1 MADRKE
7 MIAMD
12 KIYGQAETGCCP
24 RFDPAPWDDKEVV
37 LQDRLFV
44 KDHMWTFFHIPFGFG
59 KVMVRNMARITE
71 ADALAPEPLM
81 LYEDTSLFG
90 ADLYIAVAK
99 DVPGAEMARVSGTF
113 LSKVFEGPFKDAGK
127 WVRDMKTHVR
137 SKGRDMKKMFFFYTT
152 CPACAKVYGKSYTV
166 LLAQV

>member
-1 MADRKE
+1 
-7 MIAMD
+7 
-12 KIYGQAETGCCP
+12 
-24 RFDPAPWDDKEVV
+24 
-37 LQDRLFV
+37 
-44 KDHMWTFFHIPFGFG
+44 
-59 KVMVRNMARITE
+59 
-71 ADALAPEPLM
+71 M